1 MGYAQVL
8 FFIWVVCLLFFN
20 EFRKLFLRYKA
31 MENRGNRSGVPW
43 KLVICESWEIFEK
56 KKTTIVETAFSKEA
70 LTLSRMLPR
79 SFFQS
84 SWFIE
89 PFLKFLLNKKI
100 QYVLFQRV
108 SKLPKISYCLLKNE
122 NLKSLKIS

>member
-8 FFIWVVCLLFFN
+8 FLIWVVCLFFFN

-31 MENRGNRSGVPW
+31 VENRGNRSGVPW

-100 QYVLFQRV
+100 KYVLFQRV
-108 SKLPKISYCLLKNE
+108 SILLKISYCLLKNE

>member
-8 FFIWVVCLLFFN
+8 FFIWVVCLFFFG

-56 KKTTIVETAFSKEA
+56 KKTTIVETVFSKEA
-70 LTLSRMLPR
+70 LTPSRMLPR
-79 SFFQS
+79 SFFQG

-89 PFLKFLLNKKI
+89 PFLKLLLNKRI
-100 QYVLFQRV
+100 QYVFQRV

>member
-8 FFIWVVCLLFFN
+8 FFIWVVCLFFFN

-31 MENRGNRSGVPW
+31 VENRGNRSGVPW

-56 KKTTIVETAFSKEA
+56 KKTTIVETAFSKKA

-100 QYVLFQRV
+100 KYVLFQRV
-108 SKLPKISYCLLKNE
+108 SKLLKISYCLLKNE